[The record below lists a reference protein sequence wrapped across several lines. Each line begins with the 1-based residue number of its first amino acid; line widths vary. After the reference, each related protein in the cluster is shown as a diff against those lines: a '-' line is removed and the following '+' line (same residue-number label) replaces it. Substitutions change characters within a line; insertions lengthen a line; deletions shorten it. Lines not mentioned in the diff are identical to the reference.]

1 MKLPVKTIKDI
12 LGEEEDLEEKIR
24 PFMLSYSKGGSHG
37 GFGDADT
44 LPELQKESTRIKTKR
59 FYY

>member
-24 PFMLSYSKGGSHG
+24 PIYV
-37 GFGDADT
+37 
-44 LPELQKESTRIKTKR
+44 II
-59 FYY
+59 